1 MTEGKAG
8 MGYTVGDANH
18 YEQDFADWEEIEA
31 YYQELYNIQESLLRG
46 EVEPIIKKYLKW
58 IFKRINFTVILT
70 IQAWSHLNWSRARMF
85 FRLNMG
91 KMDGS
96 R

>member
-8 MGYTVGDANH
+8 LGYTVGDANH

-46 EVEPIIKKYLKW
+46 EVEPIIKKYLK
-58 IFKRINFTVILT
+58 
-70 IQAWSHLNWSRARMF
+70 
-85 FRLNMG
+85 
-91 KMDGS
+91 
-96 R
+96 